1 MWGHFILSAQHFQ
14 QIRINFRIRS
24 HPRETFLSNQDAFP
38 RRKSSLQELFF
49 KSGSIFPL
57 EIIPTR
63 LFLQIRIN
71 FPAGNHPSETFPAN
85 QDQFPRWKSSLS
97 DILIKS
103 GCIPPTK
110 IIPTRLFLQIRIN
123 FPVGNHPY
131 KSFSSNQDA
140 FPRLKSSLSDILIKP
155 GCIPPTK
162 IIPTKLFLQI
172 RMHSPAGNH
181 LSQTFLA
188 NLSHP
193 HSGCFFASQEFVCFA
208 NSSQAQQT

>member
-1 MWGHFILSAQHFQ
+1 MHPYSAF
-14 QIRINFRIRS
+14 
-24 HPRETFLSNQDAFP
+24 PANQDAFP
-38 RRKSSLQELFF
+38 SWKSSLWDFSRE
-49 KSGSIFPL
+49 SGSIFPT
-57 EIIPTR
+57 EIIPAR
-63 LFLQIRIN
+63 LFPQIRIHS
-71 FPAGNHPSETFPAN
+71 AAQNHPCKTFPAN

-110 IIPTRLFLQIRIN
+110 IIPTRLFLQIRII

-162 IIPTKLFLQI
+162 IIPTKLF
-172 RMHSPAGNH
+172 
-181 LSQTFLA
+181 FK
-188 NLSHP
+188 
-193 HSGCFFASQEFVCFA
+193 SGCIPPPEIISPRHF
-208 NSSQAQQT
+208 

>member
-1 MWGHFILSAQHFQ
+1 M
-14 QIRINFRIRS
+14 NFLAGI
-24 HPRETFLSNQDAFP
+24 HPSKTFLSNQDAFP
-38 RRKSSLQELFF
+38 RRKSSLQELF
-49 KSGSIFPL
+49 
-57 EIIPTR
+57 
-63 LFLQIRIN
+63 
-71 FPAGNHPSETFPAN
+71 
-85 QDQFPRWKSSLS
+85 
-97 DILIKS
+97 IKS

-140 FPRLKSSLSDILIKP
+140 FHRRKSSLQELFFKS

-193 HSGCFFASQEFVCFA
+193 HSGWFLLRKDSLASQPHRKLSRLKSKA
-208 NSSQAQQT
+208 KK